1 MEKEIIYNRE
11 KTIAAWHQFIETG
24 TVPEGSVR
32 PYILASWER
41 CRELGVDPFGVKYP
55 RFSRTMLKKKQ
66 EEHKALLSYA
76 IPVMHAIHTTLAGG
90 GLSLSSPDLFT
101 YYMLSDAES
110 DPQSY
115 GIFLNE
121 EECGN
126 TAMSICAHEHRPVSI
141 HRYEKYRVV
150 DQTVSSSAA
159 PIYDADGETVGYI
172 SVVAP
177 GGVPTETIEKIA
189 CVGSA
194 VLTAAF
200 SEEITDEEKLISLLS
215 EIIEIGRHATLIIN
229 PEGTIVAANSDC
241 RRFLKVEENG
251 VGIGIT
257 EALVNKEDVSFFAIN
272 SEAMQKKYFNIR
284 TIYGNIFNCE
294 VLAKAPVSFSRGRT
308 YTAITIDVSPPGRQV
323 SKRPEFE
330 VEPLRVKSDDVEYI
344 GSSLAW
350 SKVDNIVRKVARFPS
365 NVFLEGESGT
375 GKEVVA
381 RTIHRLSGRKGN
393 FVAINCGDIPEGLL
407 QSELYG
413 YEKGSFTG
421 AKKEGSIGKLEYADG
436 GTVFLDEIGD
446 MPFPMQVSLLR
457 FLQERTIQRVGSN
470 KSKSIDVRIVAA
482 TNKNIEKMLADQTF
496 RHDLYYRLNVINI
509 KLPPLRERKDDIK
522 VLAEYFLETICKMY
536 GMPEPEVDSE
546 VYRIF
551 RRYDWKGNVRE
562 LRNVMEKLLIMS
574 GGDKITPATVYT
586 YIFSYDEFNNA
597 PGFDAGRK
605 IGRDEIESAL
615 TQNEGN
621 VTKAAA
627 ELGITRDTLYR
638 RMRKYG
644 ITNER

>member
-1 MEKEIIYNRE
+1 MEEIVYNRE
-11 KTIAAWHQFIETG
+11 KTIEAWHQYIESG

-41 CRELGVDPFGVKYP
+41 CRALGVDPFGVKYP
-55 RFSRTMLKKKQ
+55 KLSRTMLKKKQ
-66 EEHKALLSYA
+66 EEHSALLAYA
-76 IPVMHAIHTTLAGG
+76 IPFMHAIHTTLAGG

-115 GIFLNE
+115 GVFLNE
-121 EECGN
+121 ADCGN
-126 TAMSICAHEHRPVSI
+126 TALSICAHEHRPVSI

-150 DQTVSSSAA
+150 DQTVSTSAA
-159 PIYDADGETVGYI
+159 PVYDAAGETVGYLSI
-172 SVVAP
+172 VAP
-177 GGVPTETIEKIA
+177 SGVSTEIIEKIVG
-189 CVGSA
+189 VGSEA
-194 VLTAAF
+194 LTAAY
-200 SEEITDEEKLISLLS
+200 SERLAADEKLIALLS
-215 EIIEIGRHATLIIN
+215 EIIEIGRHATLIIS

-251 VGIGIT
+251 VGAGIT
-257 EALVNKEDVSFFAIN
+257 ESLVNQEDAAFFAIN
-272 SEAMQKKYFNIR
+272 SETPKKYFNIR

-294 VLAKAPVSFSRGRT
+294 VLAKAPVSFPRGRI
-308 YTAITIDVSPPGRQV
+308 YTAITIDISPPGRQV
-323 SKRPEFE
+323 IKKPEHE
-330 VEPLRVKSDDVEYI
+330 LSPIKVKSDDVEYI

-470 KSKSIDVRIVAA
+470 KSKSINVRIVAA
-482 TNKNIEKMLADQTF
+482 TNKNIEKMLAEQTF

-536 GMPEPEVDSE
+536 GMPVPEVDSE

-574 GGDKITPATVYT
+574 GGDKITPTTVYT
-586 YIFSYDEFNNA
+586 YIFSYDDFNNA
-597 PGFDAGRK
+597 PGFDVGRK
-605 IGRDEIESAL
+605 LGKDEIESAL
-615 TQNEGN
+615 GQNEGN

-627 ELGITRDTLYR
+627 SLGITRDTLYR